1 MVGKIL
7 RTAATVPEQII
18 SNGDLAK
25 TVQTSDQWITERT
38 GIKTRH
44 IAQTESVVSLA
55 TKAAKKALGPM
66 DPLAIDMIIVSS
78 VTSDALMPSAAAEIQ
93 KNLGAYNATGFDIN
107 AACSGFIYAYTL
119 VQAHM
124 SAGWCENAL
133 IIGAETLSHFVDWQ
147 DRETCIL
154 FGDGAGAS
162 LMTSVPGTPYVPF
175 TRSFGQLG
183 DALTCNPIYPNAPD
197 KGNHT
202 VLMDGRNVFKFAVKE
217 VSNAIHSLLE
227 TNNTPIESV
236 DLFILH
242 QANLRIIQSI
252 ARRLKVDPQ
261 KFPTNLEKYG
271 NTSSASIPLL
281 IAELEQSGRLKK
293 GQKVVLA
300 GFGAG
305 LTIGACLLDW

>member
-1 MVGKIL
+1 M
-7 RTAATVPEQII
+7 
-18 SNGDLAK
+18 
-25 TVQTSDQWITERT
+25 
-38 GIKTRH
+38 
-44 IAQTESVVSLA
+44 
-55 TKAAKKALGPM
+55 
-66 DPLAIDMIIVSS
+66 
-78 VTSDALMPSAAAEIQ
+78 
-93 KNLGAYNATGFDIN
+93 
-107 AACSGFIYAYTL
+107 
-119 VQAHM
+119 
-124 SAGWCENAL
+124 
-133 IIGAETLSHFVDWQ
+133 
-147 DRETCIL
+147 
-154 FGDGAGAS
+154 
-162 LMTSVPGTPYVPF
+162 
-175 TRSFGQLG
+175 
-183 DALTCNPIYPNAPD
+183 
-197 KGNHT
+197 
-202 VLMDGRNVFKFAVKE
+202 RNVFKFAVKE